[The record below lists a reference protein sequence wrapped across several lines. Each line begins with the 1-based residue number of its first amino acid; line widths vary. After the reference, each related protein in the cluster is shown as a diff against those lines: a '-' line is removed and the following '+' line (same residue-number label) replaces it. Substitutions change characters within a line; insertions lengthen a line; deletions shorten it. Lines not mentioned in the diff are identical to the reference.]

1 MAQHDTLLETDD
13 KDILIVFSDIETDA
27 IQAKYLLQIAAVTQD
42 NKEFN
47 EYVNP
52 FRILPLTTTNLTGL
66 YYYKQ
71 DLYKKGLKL
80 NAKPIKS
87 ALKSFMTWIGDL
99 ARPVMLVYHN
109 GTSFDVRIMSK
120 LLVAHD
126 IQIPDNLKYF
136 SDTLPY
142 FRRMLKPP
150 AVENHRLST
159 ISKFLEIDQKDPHC
173 GLADS
178 RTLKLICEKYA
189 EKNQTDV
196 FQSLKEEKRK
206 LSDFL
211 ARERD
216 GTPVPKQPRSRKKKE
231 KKEEKQAQ

>member
-1 MAQHDTLLETDD
+1 MADQQDTLLETDD

-42 NKEFN
+42 NEEFN

-52 FRILPLTTTNLTGL
+52 FRFLPLTTTNLTGL
-66 YYYKQ
+66 YFYRQ
-71 DLYKKGLKL
+71 DLWKKGQKL
-80 NAKPIKS
+80 HAKPIKS
-87 ALKSFMTWIGDL
+87 ALKSFMTWIGSL

-120 LLVAHD
+120 LLVANE
-126 IQIPDNLKYF
+126 IEIPSNLKYF

-150 AVENHRLST
+150 TIENHRLST
-159 ISKFLEIDQKDPHC
+159 LSKFLNIDQKDPHC

-189 EKNQTDV
+189 EMNKTDV
-196 FQSLKEEKRK
+196 LQSLKEEKRK

-211 ARERD
+211 AREKD
-216 GTPVPKQPRSRKKKE
+216 GTPIPKQPKSRKKKGKTNKPTE
-231 KKEEKQAQ
+231 